1 MKKEDNMDWNEAIAL
16 LHGANW
22 KHTKIGLERMRD
34 FMHALGDPQE
44 NLHYVHIAGTN
55 GKGSA
60 CVMTQSILTA
70 AGFRTGLYISPHLDQ
85 FNERISIDGE
95 TISDADLRR
104 LAARVR
110 AAAET
115 LGEEPTDFEMI
126 TAMAFCWFEEQRCEL
141 VVLEVGM
148 GGRLDATNV
157 ISHPEVCAIMHIGLD
172 HTEFLGDTVEQVAAE
187 KAGILKP
194 GADCVLYHQLPGVMD
209 VVQQRFADVNPDA
222 AGTTD
227 AAASALN
234 ADTADSRCAS
244 GAAGTTD
251 RSFDIAR
258 SNCDDAS
265 TKTAGYNRTSASTAA
280 RLIITDPTAF
290 TARAR
295 TIDGQVFDY
304 RARRHLRIQLLGNY
318 QMENAMAVLDIIDCL
333 QRRGFGISEDAI
345 CEGAS
350 AVHMPEGEQKSD
362 ACDDAIPEEVSV
374 QAHKDVQQPGI
385 SEAAIRAGLAQAT
398 WPGRFEVL
406 SREPLLIVDGA
417 HNPNGVEALVDT
429 IHAYFPDQ
437 KINFVMGVMKDKDY
451 HTMLRLIAP
460 YAARFITELPDAH
473 RALRPDELK
482 SEIRAYF
489 DGPVETAD
497 SVTAAVERAM
507 EIAGDSRDTC
517 CTGDGTVRSEIGI
530 ADDNIDELHM
540 NRRPITICFGSLYQV
555 AEIRR
560 FFRK

>member
-1 MKKEDNMDWNEAIAL
+1 MDWDKATAL

-44 NLHYVHIAGTN
+44 KLRYVHIAGTN

-70 AGFRTGLYISPHLDQ
+70 SGFRTGLYISPHLDQ
-85 FNERISIDGE
+85 FNERLSIDGQM
-95 TISDADLRR
+95 ISDADLRR

-110 AAAET
+110 AAAKT

-126 TAMAFCWFEEQRCEL
+126 TAMAFCYFEEQHCDL

-209 VVQQRFADVNPDA
+209 VVSRRFTEVN
-222 AGTTD
+222 GSGS
-227 AAASALN
+227 SAKIVAQLVP
-234 ADTADSRCAS
+234 
-244 GAAGTTD
+244 
-251 RSFDIAR
+251 
-258 SNCDDAS
+258 
-265 TKTAGYNRTSASTAA
+265 
-280 RLIITDPTAF
+280 TDPTAF
-290 TARAR
+290 TAHAR
-295 TIDGQVFDY
+295 SIDGQVFDY
-304 RARRHLRIQLLGNY
+304 RGREGLRIGLLGNY

-333 QRRGFGISEDAI
+333 IRRGWGIMEN
-345 CEGAS
+345 
-350 AVHMPEGEQKSD
+350 
-362 ACDDAIPEEVSV
+362 
-374 QAHKDVQQPGI
+374 
-385 SEAAIRAGLAQAT
+385 AIRAGLAQAT

-429 IHAYFPDQ
+429 IRAYFPDQ

-473 RALRPDELK
+473 RALQPKELK

-497 SVTAAVERAM
+497 SVTAAVQRAM
-507 EIAGDSRDTC
+507 ELAERNMDHNSTDAAQARRAMNLAGDS
-517 CTGDGTVRSEIGI
+517 
-530 ADDNIDELHM
+530 IDEGYM
-540 NRRPITICFGSLYQV
+540 RGRPITICFGSLYQV
-555 AEIRR
+555 AEIRNYFISSSR
-560 FFRK
+560 STSNV

>member
-1 MKKEDNMDWNEAIAL
+1 MDWNEAIAL

-85 FNERISIDGE
+85 FNERLSIDGQM
-95 TISDADLRR
+95 ISDADLRR

-126 TAMAFCWFEEQRCEL
+126 TAMAFCWFEEQHCAL

-157 ISHPEVCAIMHIGLD
+157 ISSPEVCAIMHIGLD

-209 VVQQRFADVNPDA
+209 VVQQRFADVNP
-222 AGTTD
+222 
-227 AAASALN
+227 
-234 ADTADSRCAS
+234 
-244 GAAGTTD
+244 GA
-251 RSFDIAR
+251 
-258 SNCDDAS
+258 
-265 TKTAGYNRTSASTAA
+265 AA
-280 RLIITDPTAF
+280 RLITTDPSAF

-295 TIDGQVFDY
+295 TIDGQVFGY
-304 RARRHLRIQLLGNY
+304 RNRPDLRIQLLGNY

-333 QRRGFGISEDAI
+333 IRRGFGISENAI
-345 CEGAS
+345 W
-350 AVHMPEGEQKSD
+350 
-362 ACDDAIPEEVSV
+362 
-374 QAHKDVQQPGI
+374 
-385 SEAAIRAGLAQAT
+385 AGLAQAT

-429 IHAYFPDQ
+429 IRAYFPDQ

-473 RALRPDELK
+473 RALRPEALK

-507 EIAGDSRDTC
+507 EIAE
-517 CTGDGTVRSEIGI
+517 GTDV
-530 ADDNIDELHM
+530 
-540 NRRPITICFGSLYQV
+540 ITICFGSLYQV
-555 AEIRR
+555 AEIRNYFISSSR
-560 FFRK
+560 STSNV

>member
-1 MKKEDNMDWNEAIAL
+1 MDWNEAIAL

-44 NLHYVHIAGTN
+44 KLRYVHIAGTN

-85 FNERISIDGE
+85 FNERLSIDGQM
-95 TISDADLRR
+95 ISDADLRR

-126 TAMAFCWFEEQRCEL
+126 TAMAFCWFEEQHCAL

-194 GADCVLYHQLPGVMD
+194 GADCVLYHQLAGVMD

-222 AGTTD
+222 
-227 AAASALN
+227 
-234 ADTADSRCAS
+234 
-244 GAAGTTD
+244 
-251 RSFDIAR
+251 
-258 SNCDDAS
+258 
-265 TKTAGYNRTSASTAA
+265 AA

-304 RARRHLRIQLLGNY
+304 RACRHLRIQLLGNY

-333 QRRGFGISEDAI
+333 IRRGWGITEN
-345 CEGAS
+345 
-350 AVHMPEGEQKSD
+350 
-362 ACDDAIPEEVSV
+362 
-374 QAHKDVQQPGI
+374 
-385 SEAAIRAGLAQAT
+385 AIRAGLAQAT

-429 IHAYFPDQ
+429 IRAYFPDQ

-473 RALRPDELK
+473 RALRPEQLK

-507 EIAGDSRDTC
+507 EIAE
-517 CTGDGTVRSEIGI
+517 GTD
-530 ADDNIDELHM
+530 A
-540 NRRPITICFGSLYQV
+540 ITICFGSLYQV

-560 FFRK
+560 FSRK

>member
-1 MKKEDNMDWNEAIAL
+1 MDWNEAIAL

-44 NLHYVHIAGTN
+44 KLRYVHIAGTN

-85 FNERISIDGE
+85 FNERLSIDGQM
-95 TISDADLRR
+95 ISDADLRR

-126 TAMAFCWFEEQRCEL
+126 TAMAFCWFEEQHCDL

-157 ISHPEVCAIMHIGLD
+157 ISSPEVCAIMHIGLD
-172 HTEFLGDTVEQVAAE
+172 HTEFLGDTVEKVAAE

-194 GADCVLYHQLPGVMD
+194 GADCVLYHQLPGVME
-209 VVQQRFADVNPDA
+209 VVQKRFADVNPD
-222 AGTTD
+222 
-227 AAASALN
+227 
-234 ADTADSRCAS
+234 
-244 GAAGTTD
+244 
-251 RSFDIAR
+251 
-258 SNCDDAS
+258 
-265 TKTAGYNRTSASTAA
+265 TAA
-280 RLIITDPTAF
+280 RLVTTDPAAF

-295 TIDGQVFDY
+295 SIDGQVFDY
-304 RARRHLRIQLLGNY
+304 RKRRNLRIQLLGNY

-345 CEGAS
+345 QSGAS
-350 AVHMPEGEQKSD
+350 AVQAPEGEPK
-362 ACDDAIPEEVSV
+362 
-374 QAHKDVQQPGI
+374 PGI
-385 SEAAIRAGLAQAT
+385 SEDAIRTGLARAV
-398 WPGRFEVL
+398 WPGRFELL
-406 SREPLLIVDGA
+406 SRAPLLIVDGA

-429 IHAYFPDQ
+429 IRAYFPDQ

-473 RALRPDELK
+473 RALRPEALK
-482 SEIRAYF
+482 SEIREYF

-497 SVTAAVERAM
+497 SVTAAVKRAM
-507 EIAGDSRDTC
+507 ELAE
-517 CTGDGTVRSEIGI
+517 GTE
-530 ADDNIDELHM
+530 A
-540 NRRPITICFGSLYQV
+540 ITICFGSLYQV
-555 AEIRR
+555 ADIRR

>member
-1 MKKEDNMDWNEAIAL
+1 MDWNEAIAL

-44 NLHYVHIAGTN
+44 KLRYVHIAGTN

-85 FNERISIDGE
+85 FNERLSIDGQM
-95 TISDADLRR
+95 ISDADLRR
-104 LAARVR
+104 LAGRVR

-126 TAMAFCWFEEQRCEL
+126 TAMAFCWFEEQHCEL

-157 ISHPEVCAIMHIGLD
+157 ISSPEVCAIMHIGLD

-194 GADCVLYHQLPGVMD
+194 GADCVLYHQLPGVMN
-209 VVQQRFADVNPDA
+209 VVQQRFADVNRDA
-222 AGTTD
+222 AARTD
-227 AAASALN
+227 AATYAAN
-234 ADTADSRCAS
+234 TADSCCAS

-251 RSFDIAR
+251 GAFDMTH
-258 SNCDDAS
+258 SNHDGAS
-265 TKTAGYNRTSASTAA
+265 TKSAAA
-280 RLIITDPTAF
+280 RLVITDPTAF
-290 TARAR
+290 TARVR

-304 RARRHLRIQLLGNY
+304 RNRSDLRIQLLGNY

-333 QRRGFGISEDAI
+333 IRRGWGITEN
-345 CEGAS
+345 
-350 AVHMPEGEQKSD
+350 
-362 ACDDAIPEEVSV
+362 
-374 QAHKDVQQPGI
+374 
-385 SEAAIRAGLAQAT
+385 AIRAGLAQTT

-406 SREPLLIVDGA
+406 SRKPLLIVDGA

-429 IHAYFPDQ
+429 IRAYFPDQ

-473 RALRPDELK
+473 RALRPEALK
-482 SEIRAYF
+482 SEIRTYF

-497 SVTAAVERAM
+497 SVTEAVQRAM
-507 EIAGDSRDTC
+507 EIAGDSRGTC
-517 CTGDGTVRSEIGI
+517 CTGDDTVRSEIAI
-530 ADDNIDELHM
+530 ADDSIDELHM
-540 NRRPITICFGSLYQV
+540 NRQPITICFGSLYQV
-555 AEIRR
+555 ADIRR
-560 FFRK
+560 YFRK

>member
-1 MKKEDNMDWNEAIAL
+1 MDWNEAIAL

-85 FNERISIDGE
+85 FNERLSIDGQM
-95 TISDADLRR
+95 ISDADLRR

-126 TAMAFCWFEEQRCEL
+126 TAMAFCWFEEQHCDL

-157 ISHPEVCAIMHIGLD
+157 ISAPEVCAIMHIGLD
-172 HTEFLGDTVEQVAAE
+172 HTEFLGDTVEKVAAE

-209 VVQQRFADVNPDA
+209 VVQKRFADVNPGADA
-222 AGTTD
+222 ATD
-227 AAASALN
+227 TAASTFS
-234 ADTADSRCAS
+234 ADTADSCCAS
-244 GAAGTTD
+244 GAAADRSTGRSIGLTDGDGKNTARLVTTD
-251 RSFDIAR
+251 PA
-258 SNCDDAS
+258 
-265 TKTAGYNRTSASTAA
+265 
-280 RLIITDPTAF
+280 AF
-290 TARAR
+290 TARTR

-304 RARRHLRIQLLGNY
+304 RNRPELRIQLLGNY

-345 CEGAS
+345 QSGAS
-350 AVHMPEGEQKSD
+350 AVHIPEGEQKSD

-374 QAHKDVQQPGI
+374 QAHKNVQKPGI
-385 SEAAIRAGLAQAT
+385 SEEDIRTGLARAV
-398 WPGRFEVL
+398 WPGRFELL
-406 SREPLLIVDGA
+406 SRNPLLIVDGA

-429 IHAYFPDQ
+429 IRAYFPDQ

-473 RALRPDELK
+473 RALRPEELK
-482 SEIRAYF
+482 SEIRTYF

-507 EIAGDSRDTC
+507 EIAE
-517 CTGDGTVRSEIGI
+517 GTES
-530 ADDNIDELHM
+530 
-540 NRRPITICFGSLYQV
+540 ITICFGSLYQV
-555 AEIRR
+555 ADIRNYFLISSR
-560 FFRK
+560 STSNV

>member
-1 MKKEDNMDWNEAIAL
+1 MDWNEAIAL

-126 TAMAFCWFEEQRCEL
+126 TAMAFCWFEEQHCDL

-172 HTEFLGDTVEQVAAE
+172 HTEFLGDTVEKVAAE

-209 VVQQRFADVNPDA
+209 VVQNRFADVNPDA
-222 AGTTD
+222 AAHAD
-227 AAASALN
+227 SAMAAAGSAFS
-234 ADTADSRCAS
+234 ADTADSFCTS

-251 RSFDIAR
+251 GAFDMAHL
-258 SNCDDAS
+258 NHAGAS
-265 TKTAGYNRTSASTAA
+265 TKSAAA
-280 RLIITDPTAF
+280 RLVTTDPTTF

-333 QRRGFGISEDAI
+333 IRRGWGITEN
-345 CEGAS
+345 
-350 AVHMPEGEQKSD
+350 
-362 ACDDAIPEEVSV
+362 
-374 QAHKDVQQPGI
+374 
-385 SEAAIRAGLAQAT
+385 AIRAGLAQAT

-429 IHAYFPDQ
+429 IRAYFPDQ

-517 CTGDGTVRSEIGI
+517 CTGDDTVRSEIAI
-530 ADDNIDELHM
+530 ADDRIDELHM

-555 AEIRR
+555 AEIRNYFISSSR
-560 FFRK
+560 STSNV

>member
-44 NLHYVHIAGTN
+44 KLRYVHIAGTN

-110 AAAET
+110 ATAET

-126 TAMAFCWFEEQRCEL
+126 TAMAFCYFEEQHCDL

-194 GADCVLYHQLPGVMD
+194 GADCVLYYQLPDVMD

-222 AGTTD
+222 A
-227 AAASALN
+227 
-234 ADTADSRCAS
+234 
-244 GAAGTTD
+244 
-251 RSFDIAR
+251 
-258 SNCDDAS
+258 
-265 TKTAGYNRTSASTAA
+265 A
-280 RLIITDPTAF
+280 RLVTTDPTAF

-304 RARRHLRIQLLGNY
+304 RARQHLRIQLLGNY

-333 QRRGFGISEDAI
+333 IRRGLGITEN
-345 CEGAS
+345 
-350 AVHMPEGEQKSD
+350 
-362 ACDDAIPEEVSV
+362 
-374 QAHKDVQQPGI
+374 
-385 SEAAIRAGLAQAT
+385 AIRAGLTQAT

-429 IHAYFPDQ
+429 IRAYFPNQ

-473 RALRPDELK
+473 RALRPEQLK

-489 DGPVETAD
+489 DGPVETAN

-517 CTGDGTVRSEIGI
+517 CTGDGTVRSEIAI
-530 ADDNIDELHM
+530 ADDRIDEIHM
-540 NRRPITICFGSLYQV
+540 NRQPITICFGSLYQV
-555 AEIRR
+555 AEIRNYFISSSR
-560 FFRK
+560 STSNV

>member
-1 MKKEDNMDWNEAIAL
+1 MDWNEAIAL

-44 NLHYVHIAGTN
+44 KLRYVHIAGTN

-85 FNERISIDGE
+85 FNERLSIDGQM
-95 TISDADLRR
+95 ISDADLRR
-104 LAARVR
+104 LAGRVR

-126 TAMAFCWFEEQRCEL
+126 TAMAFCWFEEQHCEL

-157 ISHPEVCAIMHIGLD
+157 ISSPEICAIMHIGLD

-209 VVQQRFADVNPDA
+209 VVQQRFAEVNSDA
-222 AGTTD
+222 ADTTD
-227 AAASALN
+227 AAASPLN
-234 ADTADSRCAS
+234 ADTADSRCVS

-251 RSFDIAR
+251 SSFDIAH
-258 SNCDDAS
+258 SNHAGAS
-265 TKTAGYNRTSASTAA
+265 TKSAAA
-280 RLIITDPTAF
+280 RLVITNPTTF

-304 RARRHLRIQLLGNY
+304 RNRPNLRIHLLGNY

-333 QRRGFGISEDAI
+333 QRRGWGISED
-345 CEGAS
+345 
-350 AVHMPEGEQKSD
+350 
-362 ACDDAIPEEVSV
+362 
-374 QAHKDVQQPGI
+374 
-385 SEAAIRAGLAQAT
+385 AIRAGLAQAT

-429 IHAYFPDQ
+429 IRAYFPDQ

-473 RALRPDELK
+473 RALRPEQLK

-497 SVTAAVERAM
+497 SVTAAVQRAM
-507 EIAGDSRDTC
+507 EIAE
-517 CTGDGTVRSEIGI
+517 GTEAI
-530 ADDNIDELHM
+530 A
-540 NRRPITICFGSLYQV
+540 ICFGSLYQV

>member
-44 NLHYVHIAGTN
+44 KLRYVHIAGTN

-60 CVMTQSILTA
+60 CFMTQSIMTA

-85 FNERISIDGE
+85 FNERLSIDGQM
-95 TISDADLRR
+95 ISDADLRR

-126 TAMAFCWFEEQRCEL
+126 TAMAFCWFEEQHCDL

-222 AGTTD
+222 TGTTD

-244 GAAGTTD
+244 DAAGTTD
-251 RSFDIAR
+251 GAFDMAH
-258 SNCDDAS
+258 SNHAGAS
-265 TKTAGYNRTSASTAA
+265 TKSAAA
-280 RLIITDPTAF
+280 RLVITDPTAF

-304 RARRHLRIQLLGNY
+304 RNRPELRIQLLGNY

-333 QRRGFGISEDAI
+333 IRRGFGISENAI
-345 CEGAS
+345 W
-350 AVHMPEGEQKSD
+350 
-362 ACDDAIPEEVSV
+362 
-374 QAHKDVQQPGI
+374 
-385 SEAAIRAGLAQAT
+385 AGLAQAT

-429 IHAYFPDQ
+429 IRAYFPDQ

-460 YAARFITELPDAH
+460 FAARFITELPDAH
-473 RALRPDELK
+473 RALRPEQLK

-507 EIAGDSRDTC
+507 EIAGDSRNTC
-517 CTGDGTVRSEIGI
+517 CTGDDTVRSEIGI

>member
-1 MKKEDNMDWNEAIAL
+1 MNWNEAIAL

-44 NLHYVHIAGTN
+44 KLRYVHIAGTN

-85 FNERISIDGE
+85 FNERLSIDGQM
-95 TISDADLRR
+95 ISDADLRR

-126 TAMAFCWFEEQRCEL
+126 TAMAFCWFEEQHCDL

-157 ISHPEVCAIMHIGLD
+157 ISSPEVCAIMHIGLD
-172 HTEFLGDTVEQVAAE
+172 HTEFLGDTVEKVAAE

-194 GADCVLYHQLPGVMD
+194 GADCVLYHQLPGVME
-209 VVQQRFADVNPDA
+209 VVQKRFAEVNPDA
-222 AGTTD
+222 AARLVTTD
-227 AAASALN
+227 PA
-234 ADTADSRCAS
+234 
-244 GAAGTTD
+244 
-251 RSFDIAR
+251 
-258 SNCDDAS
+258 
-265 TKTAGYNRTSASTAA
+265 
-280 RLIITDPTAF
+280 AF

-295 TIDGQVFDY
+295 SIDGQVFDY
-304 RARRHLRIQLLGNY
+304 RNRPELRIQLLGNY

-333 QRRGFGISEDAI
+333 QRRGWGISEDAI
-345 CEGAS
+345 QQGTS
-350 AVHMPEGEQKSD
+350 AVQAPEGEPK
-362 ACDDAIPEEVSV
+362 
-374 QAHKDVQQPGI
+374 PGI
-385 SEAAIRAGLAQAT
+385 SGDAIRAGLTQAI

-406 SREPLLIVDGA
+406 SRAPLLIVDGA

-429 IHAYFPDQ
+429 IRAYFPDQ

-460 YAARFITELPDAH
+460 FAARFITELPDAH
-473 RALRPDELK
+473 RALRPEALK
-482 SEIRAYF
+482 SEIREYF

-497 SVTAAVERAM
+497 SVTTAVERAM
-507 EIAGDSRDTC
+507 ELAEG
-517 CTGDGTVRSEIGI
+517 SE
-530 ADDNIDELHM
+530 A
-540 NRRPITICFGSLYQV
+540 ITICFGSLYQV
-555 AEIRR
+555 ADIRR

>member
-1 MKKEDNMDWNEAIAL
+1 MKKEENMDWNEAIAL

-44 NLHYVHIAGTN
+44 KLRYVHIAGTN

-85 FNERISIDGE
+85 FNERLSIDGQM
-95 TISDADLRR
+95 ISDADLRR
-104 LAARVR
+104 LAGRVR

-126 TAMAFCWFEEQRCEL
+126 TAMAFCWFEEQHCEL

-157 ISHPEVCAIMHIGLD
+157 ISSPEVCAIMHIGLD

-209 VVQQRFADVNPDA
+209 VVQQRFAEVNSDA
-222 AGTTD
+222 ADTTD
-227 AAASALN
+227 AAASPLN
-234 ADTADSRCAS
+234 ADTADSRCVS

-251 RSFDIAR
+251 SSFDIAH
-258 SNCDDAS
+258 SNHAGAS
-265 TKTAGYNRTSASTAA
+265 TKSAAA
-280 RLIITDPTAF
+280 RLVITDPTAF

-304 RARRHLRIQLLGNY
+304 RNRLDLRIQLLGNY

-333 QRRGFGISEDAI
+333 QRRGWGISED
-345 CEGAS
+345 
-350 AVHMPEGEQKSD
+350 
-362 ACDDAIPEEVSV
+362 
-374 QAHKDVQQPGI
+374 
-385 SEAAIRAGLAQAT
+385 AIRAGLAQAT

-429 IHAYFPDQ
+429 IRAYFPDQ

-473 RALRPDELK
+473 RALRPEQLK

-497 SVTAAVERAM
+497 SVTAAVQRAM
-507 EIAGDSRDTC
+507 EIAGDSRGTC
-517 CTGDGTVRSEIGI
+517 CTGDDTVRSEIAI
-530 ADDNIDELHM
+530 ADDSIDELHM
-540 NRRPITICFGSLYQV
+540 NRQPITICFGSLYQV
-555 AEIRR
+555 ADIRR
-560 FFRK
+560 YFRK

>member
-85 FNERISIDGE
+85 FNERLSIDGQM
-95 TISDADLRR
+95 ISDADLRR

-110 AAAET
+110 TAAET

-126 TAMAFCWFEEQRCEL
+126 TAMAFCYFEEQHCDL

-194 GADCVLYHQLPGVMD
+194 GADCVLYHQHPGVME
-209 VVQQRFADVNPDA
+209 VVQKRFADVNPDA

-280 RLIITDPTAF
+280 HLIITDPTAF

-304 RARRHLRIQLLGNY
+304 RNRPELRIQLLGNY

-333 QRRGFGISEDAI
+333 IRRGWGISEN
-345 CEGAS
+345 
-350 AVHMPEGEQKSD
+350 
-362 ACDDAIPEEVSV
+362 
-374 QAHKDVQQPGI
+374 
-385 SEAAIRAGLAQAT
+385 AIRAGLAQAT

-429 IHAYFPDQ
+429 IRAYFPDQ

-473 RALRPDELK
+473 RALRPEQLK

-507 EIAGDSRDTC
+507 EIAGNSRDTC
-517 CTGDGTVRSEIGI
+517 CTGDGTVRSEIEI

-540 NRRPITICFGSLYQV
+540 NRQPITICFGSLYQV
-555 AEIRR
+555 AEIRNYFIR
-560 FFRK
+560 SDRSASHV

>member
-1 MKKEDNMDWNEAIAL
+1 
-16 LHGANW
+16 
-22 KHTKIGLERMRD
+22 MRSL
-34 FMHALGDPQE
+34 MEKLGNPQE
-44 NLHYVHIAGTN
+44 RLTMVHIAGTN
-55 GKGSA
+55 GKGSS

-85 FNERISIDGE
+85 FNERLSIDGQM
-95 TISDADLRR
+95 ISDAELRR

-126 TAMAFCWFEEQRCEL
+126 TAMAFCWFEEQRCDL

-157 ISHPEVCAIMHIGLD
+157 ISSPEVCVIMHIGLD
-172 HTEFLGDTVEQVAAE
+172 HTEFLGDTVEKVAAE

-209 VVQQRFADVNPDA
+209 VVQKRFADVNPDA
-222 AGTTD
+222 A
-227 AAASALN
+227 
-234 ADTADSRCAS
+234 
-244 GAAGTTD
+244 
-251 RSFDIAR
+251 
-258 SNCDDAS
+258 
-265 TKTAGYNRTSASTAA
+265 A
-280 RLIITDPTAF
+280 RLVITDPAAF

-295 TIDGQVFDY
+295 SIDGQVFDY
-304 RARRHLRIQLLGNY
+304 RNRPELRIQLLGNY

-333 QRRGFGISEDAI
+333 QRRGWGIPEDAIQQGTSAAQTPEGEQKPGISEDAI
-345 CEGAS
+345 
-350 AVHMPEGEQKSD
+350 
-362 ACDDAIPEEVSV
+362 
-374 QAHKDVQQPGI
+374 
-385 SEAAIRAGLAQAT
+385 RAGLTQAI
-398 WPGRFEVL
+398 WPGRFELL
-406 SREPLLIVDGA
+406 SRAPLLIVDGA

-429 IHAYFPDQ
+429 IRAYFPDQ

-460 YAARFITELPDAH
+460 YAACFITELPDAH
-473 RALRPDELK
+473 RALRPEALK
-482 SEIRAYF
+482 SEIREYF

-507 EIAGDSRDTC
+507 ELAEGSD
-517 CTGDGTVRSEIGI
+517 
-530 ADDNIDELHM
+530 A
-540 NRRPITICFGSLYQV
+540 ITICFGSLYQV
-555 AEIRR
+555 ADIRR

>member
-1 MKKEDNMDWNEAIAL
+1 MDWNEAIAL

-22 KHTKIGLERMRD
+22 KHTKIGLERMQD

-44 NLHYVHIAGTN
+44 KLRYVHIAGTN

-85 FNERISIDGE
+85 FNERLSIDGQM
-95 TISDADLRR
+95 ISDADLRR

-126 TAMAFCWFEEQRCEL
+126 TAMAFCWFEEQHCDL

-157 ISHPEVCAIMHIGLD
+157 ISSPEVCAIMHIGLD
-172 HTEFLGDTVEQVAAE
+172 HTEFLGDTVEKVAAE

-209 VVQQRFADVNPDA
+209 VVQKRFAEVNPGAAARADA
-222 AGTTD
+222 ASTL
-227 AAASALN
+227 S
-234 ADTADSRCAS
+234 ADTADSCCTS
-244 GAAGTTD
+244 GAAAD
-251 RSFDIAR
+251 RSTGR
-258 SNCDDAS
+258 SIGQTDGGGRN
-265 TKTAGYNRTSASTAA
+265 TAQ
-280 RLIITDPTAF
+280 LVITDPTAF
-290 TARAR
+290 SARAR
-295 TIDGQVFDY
+295 TINGQVFDY
-304 RARRHLRIQLLGNY
+304 RNRPELRIQLLGNY

-333 QRRGFGISEDAI
+333 QRRGFSISEN
-345 CEGAS
+345 
-350 AVHMPEGEQKSD
+350 
-362 ACDDAIPEEVSV
+362 
-374 QAHKDVQQPGI
+374 
-385 SEAAIRAGLAQAT
+385 AIRTGLAQAT

-406 SREPLLIVDGA
+406 SRDPLLIVDGA

-429 IHAYFPDQ
+429 IRAYFPDQ

-473 RALRPDELK
+473 RALRPEELK
-482 SEIRAYF
+482 SEIRTYF
-489 DGPVETAD
+489 DGPVETAN
-497 SVTAAVERAM
+497 SVTEAVQRAM

-517 CTGDGTVRSEIGI
+517 CTGDDTVRSEIAI
-530 ADDNIDELHM
+530 ADDRIDELHM
-540 NRRPITICFGSLYQV
+540 DRRPITICFGSLYQV

>member
-1 MKKEDNMDWNEAIAL
+1 MDWNEAIAL

-44 NLHYVHIAGTN
+44 KLRYVHIAGTN

-115 LGEEPTDFEMI
+115 LGEEPTDFEMV
-126 TAMAFCWFEEQRCEL
+126 TAMAFCWFEEQHCDL

-157 ISHPEVCAIMHIGLD
+157 ISSPEVCAIMHIGLD
-172 HTEFLGDTVEQVAAE
+172 HTEFLGDTVEKVAAE

-222 AGTTD
+222 A
-227 AAASALN
+227 AH
-234 ADTADSRCAS
+234 
-244 GAAGTTD
+244 
-251 RSFDIAR
+251 
-258 SNCDDAS
+258 
-265 TKTAGYNRTSASTAA
+265 
-280 RLIITDPTAF
+280 LIITDPTAF

-304 RARRHLRIQLLGNY
+304 RNRPELRIQLLGNY

-333 QRRGFGISEDAI
+333 IRRGWGITEN
-345 CEGAS
+345 
-350 AVHMPEGEQKSD
+350 
-362 ACDDAIPEEVSV
+362 
-374 QAHKDVQQPGI
+374 
-385 SEAAIRAGLAQAT
+385 AIRAGLAQAT

-406 SREPLLIVDGA
+406 SRDPLLIVDGA

-429 IHAYFPDQ
+429 IRAYFPDQ

-473 RALRPDELK
+473 RALRPEQLK

-507 EIAGDSRDTC
+507 EIAGDSRVTC
-517 CTGDGTVRSEIGI
+517 CTGDGTVRSEIAI
-530 ADDNIDELHM
+530 ADDRIDEIHM
-540 NRRPITICFGSLYQV
+540 NRQPITICFGSLYQV
-555 AEIRR
+555 AEIRNYFIR
-560 FFRK
+560 SDRSASHA

>member
-1 MKKEDNMDWNEAIAL
+1 MKKEENMDWNDAIAL

-85 FNERISIDGE
+85 FNERLSIDGQM
-95 TISDADLRR
+95 ISDADLRR

-110 AAAET
+110 AAAKT
-115 LGEEPTDFEMI
+115 LGAEPTDFEMI
-126 TAMAFCWFEEQRCEL
+126 TAMAFCWFEEQRCDL

-157 ISHPEVCAIMHIGLD
+157 IPSPEVCAIMHIGLD
-172 HTEFLGDTVEQVAAE
+172 HTEFLGDTVEKVAAE

-194 GADCVLYHQLPGVMD
+194 GADCVLYHQLPGVME
-209 VVQQRFADVNPDA
+209 VVQKRFADVNPDA
-222 AGTTD
+222 
-227 AAASALN
+227 
-234 ADTADSRCAS
+234 
-244 GAAGTTD
+244 
-251 RSFDIAR
+251 
-258 SNCDDAS
+258 
-265 TKTAGYNRTSASTAA
+265 AA

-290 TARAR
+290 TARTR

-304 RARRHLRIQLLGNY
+304 RNRPELRIQLLGNY

-333 QRRGFGISEDAI
+333 IRRDFGISENAI
-345 CEGAS
+345 W
-350 AVHMPEGEQKSD
+350 
-362 ACDDAIPEEVSV
+362 
-374 QAHKDVQQPGI
+374 
-385 SEAAIRAGLAQAT
+385 AGLAQAT

-429 IHAYFPDQ
+429 IRAYFPDQ

-460 YAARFITELPDAH
+460 FAARFITELPDAH
-473 RALRPDELK
+473 RALRPEQLK

-507 EIAGDSRDTC
+507 EIAGDSRNTC
-517 CTGDGTVRSEIGI
+517 CTGDGTVRSEIEI

-555 AEIRR
+555 AEIRNYFIR
-560 FFRK
+560 SDRSASHV

>member
-85 FNERISIDGE
+85 FNERLSIDGQM
-95 TISDADLRR
+95 ISDADLRR

-110 AAAET
+110 TAAET

-126 TAMAFCWFEEQRCEL
+126 TAMAFCYFEEQHCDL

-194 GADCVLYHQLPGVMD
+194 GADCVLYHQHSGVME
-209 VVQQRFADVNPDA
+209 VVQKRFADVNPDA

-280 RLIITDPTAF
+280 HLIITDPTAF

-304 RARRHLRIQLLGNY
+304 RNRPELRIQLLGNY

-333 QRRGFGISEDAI
+333 QRRGFGISEN
-345 CEGAS
+345 
-350 AVHMPEGEQKSD
+350 
-362 ACDDAIPEEVSV
+362 
-374 QAHKDVQQPGI
+374 
-385 SEAAIRAGLAQAT
+385 AIRAGLARAS

-406 SREPLLIVDGA
+406 SRDPLLIVDGA

-429 IHAYFPDQ
+429 IRAYFPDQ

-473 RALRPDELK
+473 RALRPEQLK

-497 SVTAAVERAM
+497 SVTAAVQRAM
-507 EIAGDSRDTC
+507 EIAE
-517 CTGDGTVRSEIGI
+517 RSMDHDRIDAAPARRAMNL
-530 ADDNIDELHM
+530 ADDSIDEGYM
-540 NRRPITICFGSLYQV
+540 CRQPITICFGSLYQV
-555 AEIRR
+555 AEIRNYFISSSR
-560 FFRK
+560 STSNV

>member
-1 MKKEDNMDWNEAIAL
+1 MDWNKAIAL

-126 TAMAFCWFEEQRCEL
+126 TAMAFCWFEEQHCDL

-157 ISHPEVCAIMHIGLD
+157 IPHPEVCAIMHIGLD
-172 HTEFLGDTVEQVAAE
+172 HTEFLGDTVEKVAAE

-227 AAASALN
+227 
-234 ADTADSRCAS
+234 
-244 GAAGTTD
+244 GAFDMAHSNHAG
-251 RSFDIAR
+251 
-258 SNCDDAS
+258 AS
-265 TKTAGYNRTSASTAA
+265 TKSAAA

-295 TIDGQVFDY
+295 TIDRQVFDY

-318 QMENAMAVLDIIDCL
+318 QMENAMTVLDIIDCL
-333 QRRGFGISEDAI
+333 QRRGFGISENT
-345 CEGAS
+345 
-350 AVHMPEGEQKSD
+350 
-362 ACDDAIPEEVSV
+362 
-374 QAHKDVQQPGI
+374 
-385 SEAAIRAGLAQAT
+385 IRAGLAQAT

-406 SREPLLIVDGA
+406 SRDPLLIVDGA

-429 IHAYFPDQ
+429 IRAYFPDQ

-507 EIAGDSRDTC
+507 EIAE
-517 CTGDGTVRSEIGI
+517 GTDV
-530 ADDNIDELHM
+530 
-540 NRRPITICFGSLYQV
+540 ITICFGSLYQV
-555 AEIRR
+555 AEIRNYFISSSR
-560 FFRK
+560 STSNV

>member
-1 MKKEDNMDWNEAIAL
+1 MDWNEAIAL

-126 TAMAFCWFEEQRCEL
+126 TAMAFCYFEEQHCDL

-172 HTEFLGDTVEQVAAE
+172 HTEFLGDTVEKVAAE

-194 GADCVLYHQLPGVMD
+194 GADCVLYHQLPGVME
-209 VVQQRFADVNPDA
+209 VVQKRFADVNPDA
-222 AGTTD
+222 A
-227 AAASALN
+227 
-234 ADTADSRCAS
+234 
-244 GAAGTTD
+244 
-251 RSFDIAR
+251 
-258 SNCDDAS
+258 
-265 TKTAGYNRTSASTAA
+265 A
-280 RLIITDPTAF
+280 RLVTTDPTAF
-290 TARAR
+290 TARTR

-333 QRRGFGISEDAI
+333 QRRGFGISEN
-345 CEGAS
+345 
-350 AVHMPEGEQKSD
+350 
-362 ACDDAIPEEVSV
+362 
-374 QAHKDVQQPGI
+374 
-385 SEAAIRAGLAQAT
+385 AIRAGLARAS

-406 SREPLLIVDGA
+406 SRDPLLIVDGA

-429 IHAYFPDQ
+429 IRAYFPDQ

-473 RALRPDELK
+473 RALRPEQLK

-507 EIAGDSRDTC
+507 EIAGNSRDTC
-517 CTGDGTVRSEIGI
+517 CTGDGTVRSEIEI

-540 NRRPITICFGSLYQV
+540 NRQPITICFGSLYQV
-555 AEIRR
+555 AEIRNYFIR
-560 FFRK
+560 SDRSASHV

>member
-1 MKKEDNMDWNEAIAL
+1 MDWNEAIAL

-44 NLHYVHIAGTN
+44 KLRYVHIAGTN

-85 FNERISIDGE
+85 FNERLSIDGQM
-95 TISDADLRR
+95 ISDADLRR
-104 LAARVR
+104 LAGRVR

-126 TAMAFCWFEEQRCEL
+126 TAMAFCWFEEQHCEL

-157 ISHPEVCAIMHIGLD
+157 ISSPEVCAIMHIGLD

-209 VVQQRFADVNPDA
+209 VVQQRFADVNRDA
-222 AGTTD
+222 AARTD
-227 AAASALN
+227 AATYAAN
-234 ADTADSRCAS
+234 TADSCCAS

-251 RSFDIAR
+251 GAFDMTH
-258 SNCDDAS
+258 SNHDGAS
-265 TKTAGYNRTSASTAA
+265 TKSAAA
-280 RLIITDPTAF
+280 RLVITDPTAF
-290 TARAR
+290 TARVR

-304 RARRHLRIQLLGNY
+304 RNRSDLRIQLLGNY
-318 QMENAMAVLDIIDCL
+318 QMENAMAVLDIINCL
-333 QRRGFGISEDAI
+333 IHRGFGISEDAI
-345 CEGAS
+345 
-350 AVHMPEGEQKSD
+350 
-362 ACDDAIPEEVSV
+362 
-374 QAHKDVQQPGI
+374 
-385 SEAAIRAGLAQAT
+385 RTGLAQAT
-398 WPGRFEVL
+398 WPGRFELL

-429 IHAYFPDQ
+429 IRAYFPNQ

-473 RALRPDELK
+473 RALRPEQLK

-497 SVTAAVERAM
+497 SVTAAVQRAIEIAERSMDHDSIDAAQARRAM
-507 EIAGDSRDTC
+507 NLAGDS
-517 CTGDGTVRSEIGI
+517 
-530 ADDNIDELHM
+530 IDEGYM
-540 NRRPITICFGSLYQV
+540 CRQPITICFGSLYQV
-555 AEIRR
+555 AEIRNYFISSSR
-560 FFRK
+560 STSNV

>member
-1 MKKEDNMDWNEAIAL
+1 MDWNEAIAL

-22 KHTKIGLERMRD
+22 KHTKIGLERMQD

-44 NLHYVHIAGTN
+44 KLRYVHIAGTN

-85 FNERISIDGE
+85 FNERLSIDGQM
-95 TISDADLRR
+95 ISDTELRR

-126 TAMAFCWFEEQRCEL
+126 TAMAFCWFEEQHCDL

-157 ISHPEVCAIMHIGLD
+157 ISAPEVCAIMHIGLD
-172 HTEFLGDTVEQVAAE
+172 HTEFLGDTVEKVAAE

-209 VVQQRFADVNPDA
+209 VVQNRFADVNPDA
-222 AGTTD
+222 AAHLVTTD
-227 AAASALN
+227 PA
-234 ADTADSRCAS
+234 
-244 GAAGTTD
+244 
-251 RSFDIAR
+251 
-258 SNCDDAS
+258 
-265 TKTAGYNRTSASTAA
+265 
-280 RLIITDPTAF
+280 AF
-290 TARAR
+290 TARTR

-304 RARRHLRIQLLGNY
+304 RKRRNLRIQLLGNY

-333 QRRGFGISEDAI
+333 QHRGWGISEDAI
-345 CEGAS
+345 
-350 AVHMPEGEQKSD
+350 
-362 ACDDAIPEEVSV
+362 
-374 QAHKDVQQPGI
+374 
-385 SEAAIRAGLAQAT
+385 RAGLSQAT
-398 WPGRFEVL
+398 WPGRFELL
-406 SREPLLIVDGA
+406 SRKPLLIVDGA

-429 IHAYFPDQ
+429 IRAYFPGQ

-460 YAARFITELPDAH
+460 YAAHFITELPDAH
-473 RALRPDELK
+473 RALRPEELK
-482 SEIRAYF
+482 SEIRTYF

-497 SVTAAVERAM
+497 SVTAAVKRAM
-507 EIAGDSRDTC
+507 EIAK
-517 CTGDGTVRSEIGI
+517 GTD
-530 ADDNIDELHM
+530 A
-540 NRRPITICFGSLYQV
+540 ITICFGSLYQV
-555 AEIRR
+555 ADIRNYFLSSGR
-560 FFRK
+560 STSHV

>member
-1 MKKEDNMDWNEAIAL
+1 MDWNEAIAL

-22 KHTKIGLERMRD
+22 KHTKIGLERMQD
-34 FMHALGDPQE
+34 FMHPLGDPQE
-44 NLHYVHIAGTN
+44 RLRYVHIAGTN

-85 FNERISIDGE
+85 FNERLSIDGQM
-95 TISDADLRR
+95 ISDADLRR

-126 TAMAFCWFEEQRCEL
+126 TAMAFCWFEEQHCDL

-157 ISHPEVCAIMHIGLD
+157 ISSPEVCAIMHIGLD
-172 HTEFLGDTVEQVAAE
+172 HTEFLGDTVEKVAAE
-187 KAGILKP
+187 KVGILKP

-209 VVQQRFADVNPDA
+209 VVRKRFADVNPDA
-222 AGTTD
+222 A
-227 AAASALN
+227 AHLV
-234 ADTADSRCAS
+234 
-244 GAAGTTD
+244 
-251 RSFDIAR
+251 
-258 SNCDDAS
+258 
-265 TKTAGYNRTSASTAA
+265 
-280 RLIITDPTAF
+280 ITDPSAF
-290 TARAR
+290 TACAR

-304 RARRHLRIQLLGNY
+304 RSRPKLRIQLLGNY
-318 QMENAMAVLDIIDCL
+318 QMENAMAVLDIMDCL
-333 QRRGFGISEDAI
+333 QRRGFGISE
-345 CEGAS
+345 
-350 AVHMPEGEQKSD
+350 
-362 ACDDAIPEEVSV
+362 
-374 QAHKDVQQPGI
+374 
-385 SEAAIRAGLAQAT
+385 AAIRAGLARAV
-398 WPGRFEVL
+398 WPGRFELL
-406 SREPLLIVDGA
+406 SRTPLLFVDGA

-429 IHAYFPDQ
+429 ICAYFPDQ

-473 RALRPDELK
+473 RALRPEALK
-482 SEIRAYF
+482 SEIREYF

-497 SVTAAVERAM
+497 SVTAAVKRAM
-507 EIAGDSRDTC
+507 EIAK
-517 CTGDGTVRSEIGI
+517 GTD
-530 ADDNIDELHM
+530 A
-540 NRRPITICFGSLYQV
+540 ITICFGSLYQV

>member
-1 MKKEDNMDWNEAIAL
+1 MDWNEAIAL

-44 NLHYVHIAGTN
+44 KLRYVHIAGTN

-85 FNERISIDGE
+85 FNERLSIDGQM
-95 TISDADLRR
+95 ISDADLRR

-126 TAMAFCWFEEQRCEL
+126 TAMAFCWFEEQRCDL

-157 ISHPEVCAIMHIGLD
+157 ISAPEVCAIMHIGLD
-172 HTEFLGDTVEQVAAE
+172 HTEFLGDTVEKVAAE

-194 GADCVLYHQLPGVMD
+194 GADCVLYHQLPGVME
-209 VVQQRFADVNPDA
+209 VVQKRFADVNPDA
-222 AGTTD
+222 AARLVTTD
-227 AAASALN
+227 PAAF
-234 ADTADSRCAS
+234 
-244 GAAGTTD
+244 TD
-251 RSFDIAR
+251 RAR
-258 SNCDDAS
+258 S
-265 TKTAGYNRTSASTAA
+265 
-280 RLIITDPTAF
+280 
-290 TARAR
+290 
-295 TIDGQVFDY
+295 IDGQVFDY
-304 RARRHLRIQLLGNY
+304 RKRRNLRIQLFGNY

-333 QRRGFGISEDAI
+333 QSRGFGISEDAI
-345 CEGAS
+345 R
-350 AVHMPEGEQKSD
+350 
-362 ACDDAIPEEVSV
+362 I
-374 QAHKDVQQPGI
+374 
-385 SEAAIRAGLAQAT
+385 GLARAS
-398 WPGRFEVL
+398 WSGRFELL
-406 SREPLLIVDGA
+406 SRDPLLIVDGA

-429 IHAYFPDQ
+429 IRAYFPDQ

-473 RALRPDELK
+473 RALRPEALK
-482 SEIRAYF
+482 SEIRTYF

-497 SVTAAVERAM
+497 SVTAAVQRAM
-507 EIAGDSRDTC
+507 EIAEGSDT
-517 CTGDGTVRSEIGI
+517 
-530 ADDNIDELHM
+530 
-540 NRRPITICFGSLYQV
+540 ITICFGSLYQV
-555 AEIRR
+555 ADIRR

>member
-44 NLHYVHIAGTN
+44 KLRYVHIAGTN

-85 FNERISIDGE
+85 FNERLSIDGQM
-95 TISDADLRR
+95 ISDADLRR

-126 TAMAFCWFEEQRCEL
+126 TAMAFCWFEEQHCAL

-157 ISHPEVCAIMHIGLD
+157 ISSPEVCTIMHIGLD

-209 VVQQRFADVNPDA
+209 VVQQRFAEVNSDA
-222 AGTTD
+222 AARADAATN

-234 ADTADSRCAS
+234 ANTADSRCAS
-244 GAAGTTD
+244 DAAGTTD
-251 RSFDIAR
+251 GAFDMAH
-258 SNCDDAS
+258 SNHAGAS
-265 TKTAGYNRTSASTAA
+265 TKSAAA
-280 RLIITDPTAF
+280 RLVITDPTAF

-333 QRRGFGISEDAI
+333 QRRGWGIPEDAIQQGTSAARMHKDAQKPRISED
-345 CEGAS
+345 
-350 AVHMPEGEQKSD
+350 
-362 ACDDAIPEEVSV
+362 
-374 QAHKDVQQPGI
+374 
-385 SEAAIRAGLAQAT
+385 AIRAGLAQAT

-406 SREPLLIVDGA
+406 SRDPLLIVDGA

-429 IHAYFPDQ
+429 IRAYFPDQ

-473 RALRPDELK
+473 RALRPEQLK

-517 CTGDGTVRSEIGI
+517 CTGDDTVRSEIAI
-530 ADDNIDELHM
+530 ADDRIDELHM

-555 AEIRR
+555 AEIRNYFISSSR
-560 FFRK
+560 STSNV

>member
-1 MKKEDNMDWNEAIAL
+1 MDWNEAIAL

-44 NLHYVHIAGTN
+44 KLRYVHIAGTN

-85 FNERISIDGE
+85 FNERLSIDGQM
-95 TISDADLRR
+95 ISDADLRR

-126 TAMAFCWFEEQRCEL
+126 TAMAFCWFEEQHCAL

-157 ISHPEVCAIMHIGLD
+157 ISSPEVCAIMHIGLD
-172 HTEFLGDTVEQVAAE
+172 HTEFLGDTVEKVAAE

-209 VVQQRFADVNPDA
+209 VVRKRFADVNPDTA
-222 AGTTD
+222 DTTD
-227 AAASALN
+227 ATASPLN
-234 ADTADSRCAS
+234 ADIADSRCAS

-251 RSFDIAR
+251 GAFDIAH
-258 SNCDDAS
+258 SNHAGAS
-265 TKTAGYNRTSASTAA
+265 TKSAAA
-280 RLIITDPTAF
+280 RLVITDPSAF

-304 RARRHLRIQLLGNY
+304 RNRPELRIKLLGNY

-345 CEGAS
+345 R
-350 AVHMPEGEQKSD
+350 V
-362 ACDDAIPEEVSV
+362 
-374 QAHKDVQQPGI
+374 
-385 SEAAIRAGLAQAT
+385 GLAQAT
-398 WPGRFEVL
+398 WPGRFELL
-406 SREPLLIVDGA
+406 SRDPLLIVDGA

-429 IHAYFPDQ
+429 IRAYFPDQ

-473 RALRPDELK
+473 RALRPEELK
-482 SEIRAYF
+482 SEIREYF

-507 EIAGDSRDTC
+507 EIAGDSRVTC
-517 CTGDGTVRSEIGI
+517 CTGDDTVRSEIAI
-530 ADDNIDELHM
+530 ADDRIDELHM
-540 NRRPITICFGSLYQV
+540 NRQPITICFGSLYQV
-555 AEIRR
+555 AEIRNYFIR
-560 FFRK
+560 SGRSASHV

>member
-1 MKKEDNMDWNEAIAL
+1 MDWNEAIAL

-44 NLHYVHIAGTN
+44 KLRYVHIAGTN

-85 FNERISIDGE
+85 FNERLSIDGQM
-95 TISDADLRR
+95 ISDADLRR

-126 TAMAFCWFEEQRCEL
+126 TAMAFCWFEEQRCDL

-157 ISHPEVCAIMHIGLD
+157 ISSPEVCAIMHIDLD
-172 HTEFLGDTVEQVAAE
+172 HTEFLGDTVEKVAAE

-194 GADCVLYHQLPGVMD
+194 GADCVLYHQLPGVME
-209 VVQQRFADVNPDA
+209 VVQKRFAGVNPDA
-222 AGTTD
+222 TARLVTTD
-227 AAASALN
+227 PA
-234 ADTADSRCAS
+234 
-244 GAAGTTD
+244 
-251 RSFDIAR
+251 
-258 SNCDDAS
+258 
-265 TKTAGYNRTSASTAA
+265 
-280 RLIITDPTAF
+280 AF
-290 TARAR
+290 TTRAR
-295 TIDGQVFDY
+295 MIDGQVFDY
-304 RARRHLRIQLLGNY
+304 RKRRNLRIQLLGNY

-333 QRRGFGISEDAI
+333 QRRGWGISEDAI
-345 CEGAS
+345 QQGTS
-350 AVHMPEGEQKSD
+350 AVQAPEVEQN
-362 ACDDAIPEEVSV
+362 
-374 QAHKDVQQPGI
+374 PGI
-385 SEAAIRAGLAQAT
+385 SEDAIRAGLTQAI

-406 SREPLLIVDGA
+406 SRTPLLIVDGA

-429 IHAYFPDQ
+429 IRAYFPDQ

-473 RALRPDELK
+473 RALRPEELK
-482 SEIRAYF
+482 SEIRTYF

-497 SVTAAVERAM
+497 SVTAAVQRAM
-507 EIAGDSRDTC
+507 EIAEG
-517 CTGDGTVRSEIGI
+517 SE
-530 ADDNIDELHM
+530 A
-540 NRRPITICFGSLYQV
+540 ITICFGSLYQV
-555 AEIRR
+555 ADIRR

>member
-1 MKKEDNMDWNEAIAL
+1 MDWNEAIAL

-44 NLHYVHIAGTN
+44 KLRYVHIAGTN

-85 FNERISIDGE
+85 FNERLSIDGQM
-95 TISDADLRR
+95 ISDADLRR

-126 TAMAFCWFEEQRCEL
+126 TAMAFCWFEEQRCDL

-157 ISHPEVCAIMHIGLD
+157 ISAPEVCAIMHIGLD
-172 HTEFLGDTVEQVAAE
+172 HTEFLGDTVEKVAAE

-194 GADCVLYHQLPGVMD
+194 GADCVLYHQLPGVME
-209 VVQQRFADVNPDA
+209 VVQKRFADVNPDA
-222 AGTTD
+222 AAHLVTTD
-227 AAASALN
+227 PA
-234 ADTADSRCAS
+234 
-244 GAAGTTD
+244 
-251 RSFDIAR
+251 
-258 SNCDDAS
+258 
-265 TKTAGYNRTSASTAA
+265 
-280 RLIITDPTAF
+280 AF

-295 TIDGQVFDY
+295 SIDGQVFDY
-304 RARRHLRIQLLGNY
+304 RKRRNLRIQLLGNY

-333 QRRGFGISEDAI
+333 QRRGFAISEDAI
-345 CEGAS
+345 QS
-350 AVHMPEGEQKSD
+350 
-362 ACDDAIPEEVSV
+362 
-374 QAHKDVQQPGI
+374 
-385 SEAAIRAGLAQAT
+385 GLAHAS
-398 WPGRFEVL
+398 WPGRFELL
-406 SREPLLIVDGA
+406 SRAPLLIVDGA

-429 IHAYFPDQ
+429 IRAYFPDQ

-473 RALRPDELK
+473 RALRPEELK

-497 SVTAAVERAM
+497 SVTAAVQRAM
-507 EIAGDSRDTC
+507 EIAEGS
-517 CTGDGTVRSEIGI
+517 
-530 ADDNIDELHM
+530 AA
-540 NRRPITICFGSLYQV
+540 ITICFGSLYQV
-555 AEIRR
+555 ADIRR

>member
-1 MKKEDNMDWNEAIAL
+1 MDWNEAIAL

-44 NLHYVHIAGTN
+44 KLRYVHIAGTN

-60 CVMTQSILTA
+60 CVMAQSILTA

-85 FNERISIDGE
+85 FNERLSIDGQM
-95 TISDADLRR
+95 ISDADLRR

-126 TAMAFCWFEEQRCEL
+126 TAMAFCWFEEQRCDL

-157 ISHPEVCAIMHIGLD
+157 ISAPEVCAIMHIGLD
-172 HTEFLGDTVEQVAAE
+172 HTEFLGDTVEKVAAE

-194 GADCVLYHQLPGVMD
+194 GADCVLYHQLPGVME
-209 VVQQRFADVNPDA
+209 VVQKRFADVNPDA
-222 AGTTD
+222 AAHLVTTD
-227 AAASALN
+227 PA
-234 ADTADSRCAS
+234 
-244 GAAGTTD
+244 
-251 RSFDIAR
+251 
-258 SNCDDAS
+258 
-265 TKTAGYNRTSASTAA
+265 
-280 RLIITDPTAF
+280 AF

-295 TIDGQVFDY
+295 SIDGQVFDY
-304 RARRHLRIQLLGNY
+304 RERRNLRIQLLGNY

-333 QRRGFGISEDAI
+333 QRRGFAISEDAI
-345 CEGAS
+345 QS
-350 AVHMPEGEQKSD
+350 
-362 ACDDAIPEEVSV
+362 
-374 QAHKDVQQPGI
+374 
-385 SEAAIRAGLAQAT
+385 GLAHAS
-398 WPGRFEVL
+398 WPGRFELL
-406 SREPLLIVDGA
+406 SRAPLLIVDGA

-429 IHAYFPDQ
+429 IRAYFPDQ

-473 RALRPDELK
+473 RALRPEELK

-497 SVTAAVERAM
+497 SVTAAVQRAM
-507 EIAGDSRDTC
+507 EIAEGS
-517 CTGDGTVRSEIGI
+517 
-530 ADDNIDELHM
+530 AA
-540 NRRPITICFGSLYQV
+540 ITICFGSLYQV
-555 AEIRR
+555 ADIRR

>member
-1 MKKEDNMDWNEAIAL
+1 MDWNEAIAL

-44 NLHYVHIAGTN
+44 KLRYVHIAGTN

-85 FNERISIDGE
+85 FNERLSIDGQM
-95 TISDADLRR
+95 ISDADLRR

-126 TAMAFCWFEEQRCEL
+126 TAMAFCWFEEQRCNL

-157 ISHPEVCAIMHIGLD
+157 ISTPEVCAIMHIGLD
-172 HTEFLGDTVEQVAAE
+172 HTEFLGDTVEKIAAE
-187 KAGILKP
+187 KAGILKS
-194 GADCVLYHQLPGVMD
+194 GADCVLYHQLPGVME
-209 VVQQRFADVNPDA
+209 VVQKRFADVNPDTAAHADSAMAA
-222 AGTTD
+222 AG
-227 AAASALN
+227 SAFS
-234 ADTADSRCAS
+234 ADTADSFCTS
-244 GAAGTTD
+244 GAAADRSTVRSIGLADCDSRNTAHLVTTD
-251 RSFDIAR
+251 PA
-258 SNCDDAS
+258 
-265 TKTAGYNRTSASTAA
+265 
-280 RLIITDPTAF
+280 AF
-290 TARAR
+290 TACAR
-295 TIDGQVFDY
+295 TIDGQVFGY
-304 RARRHLRIQLLGNY
+304 RKRQNLRIQLLGNY

-345 CEGAS
+345 QSGAS
-350 AVHMPEGEQKSD
+350 AVQTPEGEQKSD
-362 ACDDAIPEEVSV
+362 SCDDATPEEVS
-374 QAHKDVQQPGI
+374 AKASEDVQKPGI
-385 SEAAIRAGLAQAT
+385 SESAIRAGLARAS
-398 WPGRFEVL
+398 WPGRFELL
-406 SREPLLIVDGA
+406 SRVPLLIVDGA

-429 IHAYFPDQ
+429 IRAYFPNQ

-473 RALRPDELK
+473 RALRPEELK

-497 SVTAAVERAM
+497 SVTAAVQRAVELAGDCRDSCSDGDDAVRSEV
-507 EIAGDSRDTC
+507 EIAGD
-517 CTGDGTVRSEIGI
+517 
-530 ADDNIDELHM
+530 NIDEIHM

-555 AEIRR
+555 AEIRNY
-560 FFRK
+560 FINSSH

>member
-1 MKKEDNMDWNEAIAL
+1 MKKEENMDWNDAIAL

-85 FNERISIDGE
+85 FNERLSIDGQM
-95 TISDADLRR
+95 ISDADLRR

-110 AAAET
+110 TAAET

-126 TAMAFCWFEEQRCEL
+126 TALAFCWFEEQHCDL

-172 HTEFLGDTVEQVAAE
+172 HTEFLGDTVEKVAAE

-209 VVQQRFADVNPDA
+209 VVQQRFADVNPGATDTTDVA
-222 AGTTD
+222 TD
-227 AAASALN
+227 AAVSALS

-244 GAAGTTD
+244 GAAATTD
-251 RSFDIAR
+251 GAFDMAH
-258 SNCDDAS
+258 SNHAGAS
-265 TKTAGYNRTSASTAA
+265 TKSAAA
-280 RLIITDPTAF
+280 RLVITDPTAF

-333 QRRGFGISEDAI
+333 IRRGWGITEN
-345 CEGAS
+345 
-350 AVHMPEGEQKSD
+350 
-362 ACDDAIPEEVSV
+362 
-374 QAHKDVQQPGI
+374 
-385 SEAAIRAGLAQAT
+385 AIRAGLAQAT

-429 IHAYFPDQ
+429 IRAYFPDQ

-473 RALRPDELK
+473 RALRPEQLK

-497 SVTAAVERAM
+497 SVTAAVQRAM
-507 EIAGDSRDTC
+507 EIAE
-517 CTGDGTVRSEIGI
+517 GTDV
-530 ADDNIDELHM
+530 
-540 NRRPITICFGSLYQV
+540 ITICFGSLYQV
-555 AEIRR
+555 AEIRNYFISSSR
-560 FFRK
+560 STSNV

>member
-44 NLHYVHIAGTN
+44 KLRYVHIAGTN

-85 FNERISIDGE
+85 FNERLSIDGQM
-95 TISDADLRR
+95 ISDADLRR

-110 AAAET
+110 TAAET

-126 TAMAFCWFEEQRCEL
+126 TALAFCWFEEQHCDL

-157 ISHPEVCAIMHIGLD
+157 ISHPEICAIMHIGLD

-209 VVQQRFADVNPDA
+209 VVQKRFADVNPGA
-222 AGTTD
+222 TGTTD
-227 AAASALN
+227 VATDAAVS

-251 RSFDIAR
+251 GAFDMAH
-258 SNCDDAS
+258 SNHAGAS
-265 TKTAGYNRTSASTAA
+265 TKSAAA
-280 RLIITDPTAF
+280 RLVITDPTAF

-304 RARRHLRIQLLGNY
+304 RNRPNLRIQLLGNY

-333 QRRGFGISEDAI
+333 QHRGWGISEDAI
-345 CEGAS
+345 QQGTS
-350 AVHMPEGEQKSD
+350 AAQTPEGEQK
-362 ACDDAIPEEVSV
+362 
-374 QAHKDVQQPGI
+374 PGI
-385 SEAAIRAGLAQAT
+385 SEDAIRAGLARAS
-398 WPGRFEVL
+398 WPGRFELL
-406 SREPLLIVDGA
+406 SRSPLLIVDGA

-429 IHAYFPDQ
+429 IRAYFPDQ

-473 RALRPDELK
+473 RALRPEELK

-489 DGPVETAD
+489 DGPVETAA
-497 SVTAAVERAM
+497 SVTAAVQRAM
-507 EIAGDSRDTC
+507 EIAEGSD
-517 CTGDGTVRSEIGI
+517 
-530 ADDNIDELHM
+530 A
-540 NRRPITICFGSLYQV
+540 ITICFGSLYQV
-555 AEIRR
+555 ADIRR

>member
-1 MKKEDNMDWNEAIAL
+1 MDWNEAIAL

-44 NLHYVHIAGTN
+44 KLRYVHIAGTN

-85 FNERISIDGE
+85 FNERLSIDGQM
-95 TISDADLRR
+95 ISDTDLRR

-110 AAAET
+110 ATAET

-126 TAMAFCWFEEQRCEL
+126 TAMAFCWFEEQHCEL

-157 ISHPEVCAIMHIGLD
+157 ISSPEVCAIMHIGLD

-209 VVQQRFADVNPDA
+209 VVQQRFAEVNSDA
-222 AGTTD
+222 ADTTD
-227 AAASALN
+227 AAASPLN
-234 ADTADSRCAS
+234 ADTADSRCVS

-251 RSFDIAR
+251 SSFDIAH
-258 SNCDDAS
+258 SNHAGAS
-265 TKTAGYNRTSASTAA
+265 TKSAAA
-280 RLIITDPTAF
+280 RLVITDPTAF

-304 RARRHLRIQLLGNY
+304 RNRPNLRIHLLGNY

-333 QRRGFGISEDAI
+333 QRRGWGISED
-345 CEGAS
+345 
-350 AVHMPEGEQKSD
+350 
-362 ACDDAIPEEVSV
+362 
-374 QAHKDVQQPGI
+374 
-385 SEAAIRAGLAQAT
+385 AIRAGLAQAT

-429 IHAYFPDQ
+429 IRAYFPDQ

-473 RALRPDELK
+473 RALRPEQLK

-497 SVTAAVERAM
+497 SVTAAVQRAM
-507 EIAGDSRDTC
+507 EIAE
-517 CTGDGTVRSEIGI
+517 GTEAI
-530 ADDNIDELHM
+530 A
-540 NRRPITICFGSLYQV
+540 ICFGSLYQV

>member
-1 MKKEDNMDWNEAIAL
+1 MDWNEAIAL

-44 NLHYVHIAGTN
+44 KLHYVHIAGTN

-60 CVMTQSILTA
+60 CVMTQSILTV

-126 TAMAFCWFEEQRCEL
+126 TAMAFCWFEEQHCDL

-172 HTEFLGDTVEQVAAE
+172 HTEFLGDTVEKVAAE

-209 VVQQRFADVNPDA
+209 VVQKRFADVNPGA
-222 AGTTD
+222 TGTTNVATD
-227 AAASALN
+227 AAAS

-251 RSFDIAR
+251 AAFDMAH
-258 SNCDDAS
+258 SNHAGAC
-265 TKTAGYNRTSASTAA
+265 TKSAAA
-280 RLIITDPTAF
+280 RLVTTDPSAF
-290 TARAR
+290 TARTR

-304 RARRHLRIQLLGNY
+304 RNRPKLRIGLLGNY
-318 QMENAMAVLDIIDCL
+318 QMGNAMAVLDIIDCL
-333 QRRGFGISEDAI
+333 IRRGWGISEN
-345 CEGAS
+345 
-350 AVHMPEGEQKSD
+350 
-362 ACDDAIPEEVSV
+362 
-374 QAHKDVQQPGI
+374 
-385 SEAAIRAGLAQAT
+385 AIRAGLARAT

-429 IHAYFPDQ
+429 IRAYFPDQ

-482 SEIRAYF
+482 AEIRAYF

-507 EIAGDSRDTC
+507 EIAE
-517 CTGDGTVRSEIGI
+517 GTDV
-530 ADDNIDELHM
+530 
-540 NRRPITICFGSLYQV
+540 ITICFGSLYQV
-555 AEIRR
+555 AEIRNYFISSSR
-560 FFRK
+560 STSNV

>member
-1 MKKEDNMDWNEAIAL
+1 MDWNEAIAL

-85 FNERISIDGE
+85 FNERLSIDGQM
-95 TISDADLRR
+95 ISDANLRR

-126 TAMAFCWFEEQRCEL
+126 TAMAFCWFEEQRCDL

-172 HTEFLGDTVEQVAAE
+172 HTEFLGDTVEKVAAE

-194 GADCVLYHQLPGVMD
+194 GADCVLYHQLPGVME
-209 VVQQRFADVNPDA
+209 VVHKRFADVNPDA
-222 AGTTD
+222 
-227 AAASALN
+227 
-234 ADTADSRCAS
+234 
-244 GAAGTTD
+244 
-251 RSFDIAR
+251 
-258 SNCDDAS
+258 
-265 TKTAGYNRTSASTAA
+265 AA

-290 TARAR
+290 TARTR

-304 RARRHLRIQLLGNY
+304 RNRPELRIQLLGNY

-333 QRRGFGISEDAI
+333 QRRGFGISEN
-345 CEGAS
+345 
-350 AVHMPEGEQKSD
+350 
-362 ACDDAIPEEVSV
+362 
-374 QAHKDVQQPGI
+374 
-385 SEAAIRAGLAQAT
+385 AIRVGLAQAT

-429 IHAYFPDQ
+429 IRAYFPDQ

-507 EIAGDSRDTC
+507 EIAE
-517 CTGDGTVRSEIGI
+517 GTDV
-530 ADDNIDELHM
+530 
-540 NRRPITICFGSLYQV
+540 ITICFGSLYQV
-555 AEIRR
+555 AEIRNYFISSSR
-560 FFRK
+560 STSNV

>member
-1 MKKEDNMDWNEAIAL
+1 MDWNEAIAL

-44 NLHYVHIAGTN
+44 KLRYVHIAGTN

-60 CVMTQSILTA
+60 CVMTQSILTV

-85 FNERISIDGE
+85 FNERLSIDGQM
-95 TISDADLRR
+95 ISDADLRR

-126 TAMAFCWFEEQRCEL
+126 TAMAFCWFEEQRCDL

-157 ISHPEVCAIMHIGLD
+157 ISSPEVCAIMHIGLD
-172 HTEFLGDTVEQVAAE
+172 HTEFLGDTVEKVAAE

-209 VVQQRFADVNPDA
+209 VVQKRFADVNPDA
-222 AGTTD
+222 A
-227 AAASALN
+227 AHLV
-234 ADTADSRCAS
+234 
-244 GAAGTTD
+244 
-251 RSFDIAR
+251 
-258 SNCDDAS
+258 
-265 TKTAGYNRTSASTAA
+265 
-280 RLIITDPTAF
+280 ITDPAAF

-295 TIDGQVFDY
+295 SIDGQVFDY
-304 RARRHLRIQLLGNY
+304 RSRPELRIQLLGNY
-318 QMENAMAVLDIIDCL
+318 QTENAMAVLDIIDCL

-345 CEGAS
+345 
-350 AVHMPEGEQKSD
+350 
-362 ACDDAIPEEVSV
+362 
-374 QAHKDVQQPGI
+374 
-385 SEAAIRAGLAQAT
+385 RTGLARAS
-398 WPGRFEVL
+398 WPGRFELL
-406 SREPLLIVDGA
+406 SRAPLLIVDGA

-429 IHAYFPDQ
+429 IRAYFPDQ

-473 RALRPDELK
+473 RALRPEELK
-482 SEIRAYF
+482 SEIRTYF

-497 SVTAAVERAM
+497 SVTAAVQRAI
-507 EIAGDSRDTC
+507 EIAE
-517 CTGDGTVRSEIGI
+517 GTE
-530 ADDNIDELHM
+530 A
-540 NRRPITICFGSLYQV
+540 ITICFGSLYQV
-555 AEIRR
+555 ADIRR
-560 FFRK
+560 YFRK